1 MVSIP
6 AGFVQVTMSYT
17 GPTNSGEAAT
27 VLGFTDGG
35 GVDLAVISQE
45 MNAAWGGNV
54 MPLMHD
60 SFTFTGSRVISA
72 TAEGVAAY
80 GGEAGNRTGALA
92 PPNTTCLVR
101 KQSNLRGRE
110 NRGRMYLP
118 GMLLDDDI
126 FDDGTINISIVT
138 SITTAIDAALTE
150 LAAANGYAQVILHG
164 GASAPTIVDSI
175 STENRVATQRRRLR

>member
-6 AGFVQVTMSYT
+6 AGFVQVTMNFT

-27 VLGFTDGG
+27 VLGFTDGAG
-35 GVDLAVISQE
+35 TDLAVISAE
-45 MNAAWGGNV
+45 MNSAWGTDV

-60 SFTFTGSRVISA
+60 SFTFTGCRVINA

-80 GGEAGNRTGALA
+80 GGTNGNRTGALA
-92 PPNTTCLVR
+92 PPNTSCLVR

-126 FDDGTINISIVT
+126 FDDGTINISVVSAIT
-138 SITTAIDAALTE
+138 SAVDDFLVNVAAS
-150 LAAANGYAQVILHG
+150 NGYQQVILHNG
-164 GASAPTIVDSI
+164 TTVPTIVDSI

>member
-6 AGFVQVTMSYT
+6 AGFVQVTMNYT

-45 MNAAWGGNV
+45 MNTAWGTDV

-60 SFTFTGSRVISA
+60 SFTFTGSRVINAS
-72 TAEGVAAY
+72 AEGVASY
-80 GGEAGNRTGALA
+80 GGVNGNRTGALA

-118 GMLLDDDI
+118 GMLLDGDI
-126 FDDGTINISIVT
+126 FDDGTIDISIVAA
-138 SITTAIDAALTE
+138 ITTAVQTFLTNV
-150 LAAANGYAQVILHG
+150 AAANGYGQVILHS